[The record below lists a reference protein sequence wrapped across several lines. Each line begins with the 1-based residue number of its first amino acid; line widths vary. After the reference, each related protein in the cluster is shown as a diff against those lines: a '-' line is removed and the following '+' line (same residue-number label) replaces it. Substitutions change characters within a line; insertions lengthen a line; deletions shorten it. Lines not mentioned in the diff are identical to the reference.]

1 MGVFLLNKVLT
12 LLLIMSVLNVGKH
25 LFNIINGLRDE
36 IPSKYVISERE
47 RFLLGVSISYIITV
61 IFTGINF

>member
-12 LLLIMSVLNVGKH
+12 LLLILSVLNVGKH

-36 IPSKYVISERE
+36 VPSKYVISERE
-47 RFLLGVSISYIITV
+47 RFLLGVSLSYIITV